1 MMSLLVVSGMTL
13 IVISGMFMNKV
24 KVEPGIKM
32 MLAGMLMT
40 ISSALFWFN
49 QNSALNVW
57 HWCIDWCNNYLIYR
71 ITSKQNCFI

>member
-40 ISSALFWFN
+40 ISSALF
-49 QNSALNVW
+49 
-57 HWCIDWCNNYLIYR
+57 
-71 ITSKQNCFI
+71 